1 MSLHQSRYYLTHCLI
16 TIPFIPTTLL
26 RVCLDRTLISDSL
39 CTRPSMFSS
48 ACGAVDGNRTRTTLL
63 PRDFKSLASANSAT
77 TAYKMISSQWTC
89 TIGNK
94 GRVSCMHPLSYERFE
109 LVITK
114 SITALCLVTSY
125 SNTFKN
131 YHHPQEIRTPHTLPG
146 LHYPYAIVGLNSA
159 TSQFTIVQMVSQ
171 VNHYHFHCRYTWV
184 LPCLLSLYVVAYQ
197 IWIFTH
203 Y

>member
-1 MSLHQSRYYLTHCLI
+1 MLVPSEGFEPSRPYGLEILSLVRSAS
-16 TIPFIPTTLL
+16 FA
-26 RVCLDRTLISDSL
+26 
-39 CTRPSMFSS
+39 TR
-48 ACGAVDGNRTRTTLL
+48 
-63 PRDFKSLASANSAT
+63 
-77 TAYKMISSQWTC
+77 AYKMIFSQWTL

-159 TSQFTIVQMVSQ
+159 ISQFTIVQMVSQ

-184 LPCLLSLYVVAYQ
+184 LPCLLSLYIVAYLNMDLYSLLKILITLLQ
-197 IWIFTH
+197 LHT
-203 Y
+203 YRTVY